1 MKCPLKHTLE
11 LATDQKRAWRDD
23 DCLGSECEWFVS
35 EKTHCAMH
43 ALANTLEELGQ
54 LLAAI
59 KATMPGR
66 DQFTK

>member
-11 LATDQKRAWRDD
+11 LANDQKLAWRDD
-23 DCLGSECEWFVS
+23 DCLEEKCEWYIPNH
-35 EKTHCAMH
+35 KHCAMH

-59 KATMPGR
+59 IAVMPGR